1 MSHKVCNF
9 GRSLLRPSSFLEFL
23 LSTLPLKFM
32 RCLRQI
38 KAGMVGDSGKVILAG
53 LLEISYGAEGPMLD
67 LNIIFETI
75 GHVCPLIES
84 DVW

>member
-1 MSHKVCNF
+1 
-9 GRSLLRPSSFLEFL
+9 
-23 LSTLPLKFM
+23 
-32 RCLRQI
+32 
-38 KAGMVGDSGKVILAG
+38 MVGDSGKVILAG

-84 DVW
+84 DVCGDIWRNCVTCKGPGRRGRIECMCLGEVGRHGGTSLKV